1 MFFSFGSSSCSWLLF
16 SCSFVFF
23 FACFF
28 FFPHPSVT
36 VQCLP
41 SVFIPITSIFSFWV
55 LYGTITINFA
65 VPLSSLPVLS
75 GLPTIPSLH
84 CEFPFLPPASPFS
97 LSLALSGLPTS
108 LYVFKFLL
116 CFVYFCVS
124 PLSVIFNFVLNPQL
138 IQLLFVGCCEFAELV
153 FWPADFNGLCC
164 SLCTLSREVQS
175 SRWGCWFWSLL
186 RCWYHLSLGNS
197 PGQK

>member
-1 MFFSFGSSSCSWLLF
+1 MFLTVF

-23 FACFF
+23 FACFFFF

-41 SVFIPITSIFSFWV
+41 SIF
-55 LYGTITINFA
+55 ITINFA

-84 CEFPFLPPASPFS
+84 REFLFLPSALPFS

-116 CFVYFCVS
+116 CFVYFCFS

-138 IQLLFVGCCEFAELV
+138 IQLLFVGCCEFAEFVLLQITGWCFGLQTLMV
-153 FWPADFNGLCC
+153 CAALFARYLERFRAADGVAGFGLC
-164 SLCTLSREVQS
+164 
-175 SRWGCWFWSLL
+175 
-186 RCWYHLSLGNS
+186 
-197 PGQK
+197 

>member
-1 MFFSFGSSSCSWLLF
+1 MFLTVF

-23 FACFF
+23 FACFFFF

-41 SVFIPITSIFSFWV
+41 SIF
-55 LYGTITINFA
+55 ITINFA

-84 CEFPFLPPASPFS
+84 REFLFLPSALPFS

-116 CFVYFCVS
+116 CFVYFCFS

-138 IQLLFVGCCEFAELV
+138 IQLLFVGCCEFAEFV
-153 FWPADFNGLCC
+153 
-164 SLCTLSREVQS
+164 TLLS
-175 SRWGCWFWSLL
+175 SRLL
-186 RCWYHLSLGNS
+186 VGVLACRL
-197 PGQK
+197 

>member
-1 MFFSFGSSSCSWLLF
+1 MFFFFWKQLLFLTVF

-23 FACFF
+23 FACFFF

-41 SVFIPITSIFSFWV
+41 SVFIPITPIFSFWV

-75 GLPTIPSLH
+75 GLPKIPSLH
-84 CEFPFLPPASPFS
+84 CEFPFLPPALPFS

-108 LYVFKFLL
+108 PHVFKFLL
-116 CFVYFCVS
+116 CFVYFCFS

-138 IQLLFVGCCEFAELV
+138 IQLLFVGCCEFAEFV
-153 FWPADFNGLCC
+153 
-164 SLCTLSREVQS
+164 TLFS
-175 SRWGCWFWSLL
+175 SRLL
-186 RCWYHLSLGNS
+186 VGVLACRL
-197 PGQK
+197 